1 MTVIELAFPVMGLAL
16 PEDNGYGL
24 YAAVSRALDDHLPEN
39 IAVASIGGPRL
50 GNWRIGVTRETRL
63 RLRTPADQIG
73 GLLPLAGK
81 YLDVGGHE
89 IGLGIPEVRAL
100 TPAAELAARLVTIKG
115 FTEPEPFMEAVA
127 RQLEALGVS
136 GLATIPVV
144 PGGGRKG
151 LPQRRVVRIK
161 DRFVVGFAVQI
172 AGLSEK
178 DSLTLQTQGLGG
190 RRHMGCGIFVPSR
203 GTPEAGHVV

>member
-1 MTVIELAFPVMGLAL
+1 MVLELAFPVLGQTL
-16 PEDNGYGL
+16 PEDNGYAL
-24 YAAVSRALDDHLPEN
+24 YAAVSRALDGHLPRD
-39 IAVASIGGPRL
+39 IAVASIGGPRFPD
-50 GNWRIGVTRETRL
+50 WRVGVTRASRL
-63 RLRTPADQIG
+63 RIRTPADQIG
-73 GLLPLAGK
+73 GLLLLAGK

-100 TPAAELAARLVTIKG
+100 TPAAELTARLVTIKG
-115 FTEPEPFMEAVA
+115 FTEPGTFMEAVA
-127 RQLEALGVS
+127 RQLDVLGVS
-136 GLATIPVV
+136 GRATIPVV
-144 PGGGRKG
+144 PGGDHKG

-161 DRFVVGFAVQI
+161 DRFVVGFAVQV

-203 GTPEAGHVV
+203 GSPEAEHVV